1 MAVAERLISLDK
13 SVIPAADVSV
23 DQYPNLLR
31 ATSNV
36 PGIEAIKVGFALGY
50 RLSLPRVVDMAHDS
64 GLRVIQDHQKAG
76 TDIPDTGK
84 EYASVCKESGVDA
97 AIIFPQSGPVTGE
110 AWIKALQDAGVYVIV
125 GGEMTH
131 KGYKRS
137 EGGYIEDDA
146 FVRMYRLG
154 AENGVRSFVVPG
166 NRVDRVEVYKTLLDE
181 IIGSGKYDFMSPGF
195 IAQGG
200 KIESY
205 AGSAGERW
213 HAITGR
219 AIYAAPDMHKSAIE
233 MTSQLL
239 KL

>member
-1 MAVAERLISLDK
+1 M
-13 SVIPAADVSV
+13 
-23 DQYPNLLR
+23 
-31 ATSNV
+31 
-36 PGIEAIKVGFALGY
+36 
-50 RLSLPRVVDMAHDS
+50 SLPKAVELAHAE
-64 GLRVIQDHQKAG
+64 GLKAIFDHQKAG

-84 EYASVCKESGVDA
+84 EFAAVCKESRVDA

-110 AWIKALQDAGVYVIV
+110 AWIKALQDSGIYVVV

-137 EGGYIEDDA
+137 EGGYIADEA
-146 FVRMYRLG
+146 LEEMYKLG

-166 NRVDRVEVYKTLLDE
+166 NRVARVGIYKQLLDD
-181 IIGSGKYDFMSPGF
+181 IIGEGQYDFMSPGF

-205 AGSAGERW
+205 AESAGKRW

-219 AIYAAPDMHKSAIE
+219 AIYSAENIRQAAEE
-233 MTSQLL
+233 MTAQIR
-239 KL
+239 